1 MRPTPQP
8 GQRFS
13 SSTAAAGPA
22 GDETNDPTSAGTTS
36 NIKTAN
42 TQTAIREGDANLGS
56 TSDGAGPLLF
66 GDRLLLLDSQLSLA
80 GADAVSEGSA
90 GWARVASRD
99 RHNAIRSPRS
109 RWANSPY
116 RRIRTSPLGTM

>member
-1 MRPTPQP
+1 MGMRSSRSRLGRSPRQIVCRRPTPQP

-13 SSTAAAGPA
+13 SITAAAGPA

-80 GADAVSEGSA
+80 GGGAVSEAARLG
-90 GWARVASRD
+90 RVASL
-99 RHNAIRSPRS
+99 RS
-109 RWANSPY
+109 A
-116 RRIRTSPLGTM
+116 